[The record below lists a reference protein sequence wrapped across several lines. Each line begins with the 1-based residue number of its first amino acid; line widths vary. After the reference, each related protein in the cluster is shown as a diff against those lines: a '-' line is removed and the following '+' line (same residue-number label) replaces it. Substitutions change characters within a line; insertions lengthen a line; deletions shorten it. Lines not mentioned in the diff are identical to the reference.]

1 MSQTSRAS
9 LRRPLIVLVGAVLL
23 WLVVGPNLRLL
34 WDSFQGPDGLTLRA
48 YRDFFAGKPEFAGQP
63 NIELLALWNAVVV
76 ALGSIVLSALVGVPL
91 ALLFNSYDFPGRRTF
106 AALATVP
113 VLLPPL
119 VGVVAFLFLY
129 DGSIG
134 VIPRALQALFHLD
147 APPWEFKG
155 IGAVLVVHAYS
166 MYVYF
171 YTFVTAG
178 LARLDQSQLAAAST
192 LGAGRVRRFW
202 TVLLPLLTPSLV
214 GAALLVFMM
223 SMASF
228 TAPLIFEVRVLTVQ
242 LLRTRRDGDLALMS
256 TETAVLAAVCIA
268 FLLLLRWIEGR
279 GRYIGGTKGASS
291 RRTPVSSGWLRGVLA
306 VVGIATVI
314 VLLLPHGM
322 LLLMSFADDPKWT
335 TQILPPAYTL
345 DAWRYVATDPEGRRP
360 VLNSFAMA
368 FQAAGMNLL
377 FALAAAYLVGR
388 FRFRGRALLEAAAI
402 LPYAIPGTVI
412 ALSLAA
418 WFSVRQPWCG
428 RFVLIGTYT
437 ILPLAYFVR
446 NLPVTVRAVQ
456 ASLAQVDPAVEE
468 AAATLGSPP
477 LRVLF
482 NVVLPL
488 VMPGAA
494 MGAMLALIAGM
505 GEFVASWVLY
515 TEQNRPL
522 AIEMWSQVRDGRFG
536 QAAAYGVVMIAVTVV
551 VLLVFGRLGRKG
563 ELVV

>member
-1 MSQTSRAS
+1 MTDASRAA
-9 LRRPLIVLVGAVLL
+9 LRRPLIVLVGGVLL
-23 WLVVGPNLRLL
+23 WLVFAPNVSLL
-34 WDSFQGPDGLTLRA
+34 WDSVHGPDGFTLRA
-48 YRDFFAGKPEFAGQP
+48 YRDFFFGKPEYAGLP
-63 NIELLALWNAVVV
+63 NIELEALRNAVVV
-76 ALGSIVLSALVGVPL
+76 SVGSVLLSALLGIPL
-91 ALLFNSYDFPGRRTF
+91 AFLFNGFDFPGRKTF

-119 VGVVAFLFLY
+119 VGVVAFFFLY
-129 DGSIG
+129 AESG
-134 VIPRALQALFHLD
+134 VITRSIQALLHLD
-147 APPWEFKG
+147 RPPWRFTG

-178 LARLDQSQLAAAST
+178 LARLDQSQLSAAAT
-192 LGAGRVRRFW
+192 LGAGRARRLR

-214 GAALLVFMM
+214 GAVLLVFMM

-228 TAPLIFEVRVLTVQ
+228 TAPLMFDVRVLTVQ
-242 LLRTRRDGDLALMS
+242 LLNTRRDGDIALMS
-256 TETAVLAAVCIA
+256 AETAVLAAVCIA

-279 GRYIGGTKGASS
+279 GKYIGGTKGATA
-291 RRTPVSSGWLRGVLA
+291 RRTPIDSGWARFVLA
-306 VVGIATVI
+306 AAGIATVV
-314 VLLLPHGM
+314 VLLLPHLM
-322 LLLMSFADDPKWT
+322 LLLMSFADDARWT
-335 TQILPPAYTL
+335 TQILPPVYRL
-345 DAWRYVATDPEGRRP
+345 DAWRYLATDPEGRRP

-368 FQAAGMNLL
+368 CQAAGLNLV
-377 FALAAAYLVGR
+377 FALAAAYLIGR
-388 FRFRGRALLEAAAI
+388 FRFRGRSLIEALAI

-412 ALSLAA
+412 ALSLGA
-418 WFSVRQPWCG
+418 WFSAHQPWLG
-428 RFVLIGTYT
+428 RFVWIGTYT

-477 LRVLF
+477 VTVLF
-482 NVVLPL
+482 KVVLPL

-494 MGAMLALIAGM
+494 TGAMLALIAGM